1 MVNLSYNLSY
11 TLKERLQKA
20 DSLRKDI
27 LLTPLSAKI
36 ELQMKW
42 DNLINRTY
50 YSLSLTDNSLTK
62 PDVLKILTLYAS
74 DSTLSGK
81 LIVREQDVINYKKS
95 LDYITQNWLVTP
107 KNIAVKDVLIL
118 YDIFCRGRL
127 VVSQSQLA
135 EVLNYVQA
143 NEEHPIIKAG
153 VINIGILRLQPFS
166 QGNGRLSRLLSYLF
180 FYKIGYDIGGL
191 IEFEKSWSQDRQTYL
206 EALRISLEAAS
217 ITLWLEFFANSLI
230 LQLESV
236 LKKIQNA
243 SPENL
248 GGINSSFWN
257 LTDRQKSIISMLDQP
272 GLTITNRRVKKHFGI
287 SQITASRDLSHLA
300 SLGILFTHGKG
311 RSIYYTKV

>member
-27 LLTPLSAKI
+27 LLTPLSQKT
-36 ELQMKW
+36 ELQMRW
-42 DNLINRTY
+42 DNLIIRTY
-50 YSLSLTDNSLTK
+50 YSLSLADNPLTK
-62 PDVLKILTLYAS
+62 PDVLKILALYAS
-74 DSTLSGK
+74 DKALSGK
-81 LIVREQDVINYKKS
+81 LTVQQQDVRNYKKS
-95 LDYITQNWLVTP
+95 LDYISGNWLVTS
-107 KNIAVKDVLIL
+107 KNVAVKDVLML

-127 VVSQSQLA
+127 VASPSQLA

-143 NEEHPIIKAG
+143 NEDHPIIKAG
-153 VINIGILRLQPFS
+153 VINIGILRLAPFS

-180 FYKIGYDIGGL
+180 FYKAGYDIRGL

-206 EALRISLEAAS
+206 EALRISLGAAS

-230 LQLESV
+230 AQLEPI
-236 LKKIQNA
+236 LKKIQSS

-248 GGINSSFWN
+248 GINSSFWN
-257 LTDRQKSIISMLDQP
+257 LTDRQKSIINMLDQP
-272 GLTITNRRVKKHFGI
+272 GLTITNRKVKKHFGI

-300 SLGILFTHGKG
+300 SLGILFAHGKG
-311 RSIYYTKV
+311 RSVYYTKV

>member
-27 LLTPLSAKI
+27 LLTPLSAKT
-36 ELQMKW
+36 ELQMRW

-50 YSLSLTDNSLTK
+50 YSLSLADNPLTK
-62 PDVLKILTLYAS
+62 SDVVKILTLYAS
-74 DSTLSGK
+74 DNTFSGK
-81 LIVREQDVINYKKS
+81 LTAQQQDVRSYKRS
-95 LDYITQNWLVTP
+95 LDYISANWLITP
-107 KNIAVKDVLIL
+107 KNIAVRDVLML
-118 YDIFCRGRL
+118 YDIFCKGRL

-180 FYKIGYDIGGL
+180 FYKIGYDIGRL
-191 IEFEKSWSQDRQTYL
+191 VEFEKSWSQDRQTYL

-230 LQLESV
+230 IQLESV
-236 LKKIQNA
+236 LKKIQSS
-243 SPENL
+243 SPEHPGTNP
-248 GGINSSFWN
+248 SFWN
-257 LTDRQKSIISMLDQP
+257 LNDRQKSIIGMLAQP
-272 GLTITNRRVKKHFGI
+272 GLTITNRKVQKQFKI

-311 RSIYYTKV
+311 RSVYYTRV

>member
-27 LLTPLSAKI
+27 LLTPLSAKT
-36 ELQMKW
+36 ELQMRW

-50 YSLSLTDNSLTK
+50 YSLSLADNPLTK
-62 PDVLKILTLYAS
+62 SDVVKILTLYAS
-74 DSTLSGK
+74 DNTFSGK
-81 LIVREQDVINYKKS
+81 LTAQQQDVRSYKRS
-95 LDYITQNWLVTP
+95 LDYISANWLITP
-107 KNIAVKDVLIL
+107 KNIAVRDVLML
-118 YDIFCRGRL
+118 YDIFCKGRL

-180 FYKIGYDIGGL
+180 FYKIGYDIGRL
-191 IEFEKSWSQDRQTYL
+191 VEFEKSWSHDRQTYL

-248 GGINSSFWN
+248 GINSSFWN

-272 GLTITNRRVKKHFGI
+272 GLTITNRKVKKHFGI

-300 SLGILFTHGKG
+300 NLGILFTHGKG
-311 RSIYYTKV
+311 RSVYYTKV

>member
-1 MVNLSYNLSY
+1 MINLSYNLSY

-20 DSLRKDI
+20 DSLRKNI
-27 LLTPLSAKI
+27 LLIPLSSKT
-36 ELQMKW
+36 ELQMRW

-50 YSLSLTDNSLTK
+50 YSLSLTDNPLTK
-62 PDVLKILTLYAS
+62 PEVLKILTSYTTL
-74 DSTLSGK
+74 DSKLFGK
-81 LIVREQDVINYKKS
+81 LTMQQQNVLNYKSS

-118 YDIFCRGRL
+118 YDIFCKGQL

-143 NEEHPIIKAG
+143 NEDHPIIKAG

-191 IEFEKSWSQDRQTYL
+191 VEFEKSWSHDRQTYL

-236 LKKIQNA
+236 LKKIQSA

-248 GGINSSFWN
+248 GINSSFWN

-272 GLTITNRRVKKHFGI
+272 GITITNRKVKKHFGI

-311 RSIYYTKV
+311 RSVYYTKV